1 MLIRIIKHIL
11 SVIPFIGI
19 AIALFLIIPQDW
31 LTPRKAVIIGF
42 LGLLAYN
49 LFSPTKCFPHALC
62 FLNQREGLA
71 NPPAAQPPVAVIAA
85 AAAKGAAQGAAQ
97 AKSATSTKTTT
108 SSPSSTS
115 STSTPAATTSPT
127 SAGTPSSLSNQVTA
141 SNAKITKMRSD
152 VEDAIKKLISLTQAK
167 PPSTTNVPMQNLVH
181 WSDNTPIFEK
191 TAVQAQAALAKEQ
204 KKDDTDSKS
213 SAKVSAAEA
222 KMAKYS

>member
-19 AIALFLIIPQDW
+19 AVALLMIIPQNW

-49 LFSPTKCFPHALC
+49 LFAPTKCFPHALC

-97 AKSATSTKTTT
+97 AKSATSTTATT
-108 SSPSSTS
+108 SSSSSTS
-115 STSTPAATTSPT
+115 STTSPAATTSPT
-127 SAGTPSSLSNQVTA
+127 SAGTPSSLSNQVAATN
-141 SNAKITKMRSD
+141 SKITKMRSD
-152 VEDAIKKLISLTQAK
+152 VEDAINKLISLTQAK

-191 TAVQAQAALAKEQ
+191 TAVEAQGALAKEQ

-213 SAKVSAAEA
+213 SAKVSSEEA
-222 KMAKYS
+222 RLAQYS

>member
-19 AIALFLIIPQDW
+19 AIALFLIIPNSW

-49 LFSPTKCFPHALC
+49 LFSPTKCFPRALC
-62 FLNQREGLA
+62 FLNQREGLD

-85 AAAKGAAQGAAQ
+85 AAAKGAAQGGAQ
-97 AKSATSTKTTT
+97 SVAQNAAKSSGTSTSTTT
-108 SSPSSTS
+108 ST
-115 STSTPAATTSPT
+115 TTPTATTAPT
-127 SAGTPSSLSNQVTA
+127 SAGTPSSLSNQVAA

-152 VEDAIKKLISLTQAK
+152 VEDAINKLISLTQAK
-167 PPSTTNVPMQNLVH
+167 PPSTSNMPMQNLVH
-181 WSDNTPIFEK
+181 WSNNTPIFER
-191 TAVQAQAALAKEQ
+191 TAIEASSALAKEQ

-213 SAKVSAAEA
+213 SAKVSSEEA

>member
-11 SVIPFIGI
+11 SIIPFIGI
-19 AIALFLIIPQDW
+19 AIALFLIVPEKW

-97 AKSATSTKTTT
+97 AKSS
-108 SSPSSTS
+108 SSTS

-127 SAGTPSSLSNQVTA
+127 SAGTPSSLSNQVA
-141 SNAKITKMRSD
+141 GSNAKITKMRSD
-152 VEDAIKKLISLTQAK
+152 VEDAINKLISLTQPK
-167 PPSTTNVPMQNLVH
+167 PPSTSNVPMQNMVH
-181 WSDNTPIFEK
+181 WSDNTPLFEK
-191 TAVQAQAALAKEQ
+191 TAAEAQGALAKEQ
-204 KKDDTDSKS
+204 KKDNTDSKS
-213 SAKVSAAEA
+213 SAKVSSAEA
-222 KMAKYS
+222 KLAKYS